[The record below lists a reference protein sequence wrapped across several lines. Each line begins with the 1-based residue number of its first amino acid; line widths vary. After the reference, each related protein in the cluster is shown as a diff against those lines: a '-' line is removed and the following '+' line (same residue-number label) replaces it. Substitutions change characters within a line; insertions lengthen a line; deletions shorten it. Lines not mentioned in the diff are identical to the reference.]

1 MNQEEIKMTKNFIKV
16 QLEQVEQF
24 KKFSD
29 KIFHNMEDLLKDPTF
44 EKNSDFS
51 KRSKDFIDVI
61 SYLFLILEG
70 QTIIELENSMAQSRW
85 ASIKAIL
92 EEQQLEEEKRLN
104 EEKML
109 KLIPTVIHIEAQ
121 RKNSA
126 RDINATVSETYDE
139 MVESIAISTGVS
151 IRIESKSGT
160 KSPKSKNTTP
170 TQKLNV
176 LVSNLRRYFYW
187 QPNVNSEL
195 AEQLID
201 LKLKEIKAKELH
213 DYSKSNRREPKNGY
227 APLN

>member
-70 QTIIELENSMAQSRW
+70 QTIIELENSMAESRW

-92 EEQQLEEEKRLN
+92 EEQQLEEEKLGEN
-104 EEKML
+104 L
-109 KLIPTVIHIEAQ
+109 KNAAKAVLLTEGGNKARETSERKQMAASGASFQKVADDVI
-121 RKNSA
+121 NSVKY
-126 RDINATVSETYDE
+126 VS
-139 MVESIAISTGVS
+139 
-151 IRIESKSGT
+151 KKGT
-160 KSPKSKNTTP
+160 PKGTSSAPRNDTDPK
-170 TQKLNV
+170 
-176 LVSNLRRYFYW
+176 
-187 QPNVNSEL
+187 
-195 AEQLID
+195 QLID
-201 LKLKEIKAKELH
+201 QRVSTLRRIFYHQSLTAEVAEKTIDLYLKKINVQN
-213 DYSKSNRREPKNGY
+213 YNKSSRRPNWVY
-227 APLN
+227 APLK